1 MFLHA
6 AQLSFE
12 HPISGERMLIEA
24 PLPAELATFL
34 DNLKNAQAI

>member
-6 AQLSFE
+6 AKLVFE

-24 PLPAELATFL
+24 PLPHDLTQFL
-34 DNLKNAQAI
+34 DTMNTPC